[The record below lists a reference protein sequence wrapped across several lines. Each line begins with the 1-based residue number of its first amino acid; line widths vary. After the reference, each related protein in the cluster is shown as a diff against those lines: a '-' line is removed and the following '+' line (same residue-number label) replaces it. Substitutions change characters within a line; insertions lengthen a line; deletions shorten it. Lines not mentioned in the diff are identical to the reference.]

1 MAKTSGGVRGARGGS
16 RDAARRAGFGVADQI
31 RFRAD
36 YLSDL
41 AADYA
46 YLGRISEQRSGEL
59 QRRIARAAE
68 NDLRRL
74 RGRR

>member
-1 MAKTSGGVRGARGGS
+1 MAKTSGGVRGGS
-16 RDAARRAGFGVADQI
+16 RDAARRTGFGEADQI

-46 YLGRISEQRSGEL
+46 YRGRISEQRSGEL
-59 QRRIARAAE
+59 QRQIARAAE
-68 NDLRRL
+68 NDLMRL
-74 RGRR
+74 RRRR